1 LKTVNQ
7 MTRPVLI
14 TTASELEAWAQECH
28 ASGETIGLVPTMGNL
43 HAGHLSL
50 VEVAH
55 AEATRVVVSVFV
67 NPTQFSPGEDFERYP
82 RSLGAD
88 IELLSTTAADV
99 VFAPSVDEVYP
110 PGSDEERVDP
120 GPIGDILEGAV
131 RPGHFEGVLRV
142 CKRLFELSHAD
153 VAVFGE
159 KDAQQLFLVSQMVD
173 DLSLPIRIVSAST
186 IRAEDGLALSSRNA
200 YLSAEDRASALA
212 LPQALRGVARALEAG
227 EDPAAAV
234 SAAQLSLSREP
245 EIECDYIEVASA
257 HSFELLS
264 AGDTEA
270 IVAGAIT
277 VGGTRLIDNVR
288 VHLPG

>member
-1 LKTVNQ
+1 
-7 MTRPVLI
+7 MTNPVLM
-14 TTASELEAWAQECH
+14 TTATELEAWANECH
-28 ASGETIGLVPTMGNL
+28 AAGETIGLVPTMGNL

-50 VEVAH
+50 VKLAH
-55 AEATRVVVSVFV
+55 NEATRVVVSVFV
-67 NPTQFSPGEDFERYP
+67 NPTQFSPGEDFEHYP
-82 RSLGAD
+82 RSLDAD

-120 GPIGDILEGAV
+120 GPIGNVLEGAI

-142 CKRLFELSHAD
+142 CKRLFEISHAD

-173 DLSLPIRIVSAST
+173 TLSLRIRIVSAPT
-186 IRAEDGLALSSRNA
+186 IRAEDGVALSSRNS
-200 YLSAEDRASALA
+200 YLSAEGRASAVV
-212 LPQALRGVARALEAG
+212 LPQALMDVARALEAG
-227 EDPAAAV
+227 EEPAIAV

-245 EIECDYIEVASA
+245 EIECDYLEVVSA
-257 HSFELLS
+257 HSFKPLS

-270 IVAGAIT
+270 IVVGAIT

>member
-1 LKTVNQ
+1 
-7 MTRPVLI
+7 MTKPILI
-14 TTASELEAWAQECH
+14 TTASELEAWAHECH
-28 ASGETIGLVPTMGNL
+28 ASGETIGLVATMGNL

-82 RSLGAD
+82 RSLDAD
-88 IELLSTTAADV
+88 LELLSTTTTDV

-110 PGSDEERVDP
+110 PDSPDELVDP
-120 GPIGDILEGAV
+120 GPVGDVLEGAI

-173 DLSLPIRIVSAST
+173 SLDLPIRIVSAPT
-186 IRAEDGLALSSRNA
+186 IRADDGLALSSRNS
-200 YLSAEDRASALA
+200 YLSTEDRASAVS
-212 LPQALRGVARALEAG
+212 LPQALMGVARALEAG
-227 EDPAAAV
+227 DDPVQAV

-245 EIECDYIEVASA
+245 DLDCDYLEVVSSN
-257 HSFELLS
+257 SFEPLS

-270 IVAGAIT
+270 IVVGAVT

-288 VHLPG
+288 VHLPR

>member
-1 LKTVNQ
+1 MTSPLLMKT
-7 MTRPVLI
+7 
-14 TTASELEAWAQECH
+14 AADLEAWARECH
-28 ASGETIGLVPTMGNL
+28 ATGETIGLVPTMGNL

-50 VEVAH
+50 VERANS
-55 AEATRVVVSVFV
+55 EATRVVVSVFV

-82 RSLGAD
+82 RSLDAD

-120 GPIGDILEGAV
+120 GPIGDVLEGAI

-142 CKRLFELSHAD
+142 CKRLFDLSHAD

-159 KDAQQLFLVSQMVD
+159 KDAQQLFLVSQVVD
-173 DLSLPIRIVSAST
+173 GLSLPIRIVPAPT

-200 YLSAEDRASALA
+200 YLSVEDRASAVA
-212 LPQALRGVARALEAG
+212 LPQALRGVARAIGAG
-227 EDPAAAV
+227 EEAATAV

-245 EIECDYIEVASA
+245 DIECDYLEVVSA
-257 HSFELLS
+257 DRFEPLR

-270 IVAGAIT
+270 IVLGAIT

-288 VHLPG
+288 VHVPR

>member
-1 LKTVNQ
+1 
-7 MTRPVLI
+7 MTSPVLI
-14 TTASELEAWAQECH
+14 TSAAELEAWADDLH
-28 ASGETIGLVPTMGNL
+28 AAGETIGLVPTMGNL

-50 VEVAH
+50 VELANKQS
-55 AEATRVVVSVFV
+55 TRVVVSIFV
-67 NPTQFSPGEDFERYP
+67 NPAQFSPGEDFERYP
-82 RSLGAD
+82 RSLEDD

-110 PGSDEERVDP
+110 PGSNEELVGP
-120 GPIGDILEGAV
+120 GSIGDVLEGAI

-159 KDAQQLFLVSQMVD
+159 KDAQQLFLVSQMVEA
-173 DLSLPIRIVSAST
+173 LSLPIRIVSAPT
-186 IRAEDGLALSSRNA
+186 IRAEDGLALSSRNS
-200 YLSAEDRASALA
+200 YLSTEDRASAVV
-212 LPQALRGVARALEAG
+212 LPQALMGVARALEAG
-227 EDPAAAV
+227 EDPASAV

-245 EIECDYIEVASA
+245 DIECDYLEVVSA
-257 HSFELLS
+257 DRFDPLR

-270 IVAGAIT
+270 IVVGAIT
-277 VGGTRLIDNVR
+277 VGGTRLIDNLR

>member
-1 LKTVNQ
+1 
-7 MTRPVLI
+7 MTNPILI
-14 TTASELEAWAQECH
+14 TTSAELEAWAEECH
-28 ASGETIGLVPTMGNL
+28 AAGETIGLVPTMGNL

-50 VEVAH
+50 VELAH
-55 AEATRVVVSVFV
+55 KESTRVVVSVFV
-67 NPTQFSPGEDFERYP
+67 NPTQFAPGEDFERYP
-82 RSLGAD
+82 RSLDAD
-88 IELLSTTAADV
+88 IELLSRTSADV

-110 PGSDEERVDP
+110 PGSNEELVGP
-120 GPIGDILEGAV
+120 GPIGDVLEGAI

-173 DLSLPIRIVSAST
+173 TLNLPIRIVPAPT
-186 IRAEDGLALSSRNA
+186 IRAEDGLALSSRNS
-200 YLSAEDRASALA
+200 YLSIEDRASAQA
-212 LPQALRGVARALEAG
+212 LPKALMGVARALEAG
-227 EDPAAAV
+227 VDPATAV
-234 SAAQLSLSREP
+234 SAAQLSLSHKP
-245 EIECDYIEVASA
+245 EIECDYLEVVSA
-257 HSFELLS
+257 HSFQPLR

-270 IVAGAIT
+270 IVVGAIT

>member
-1 LKTVNQ
+1 
-7 MTRPVLI
+7 MTKPILI
-14 TTASELEAWAQECH
+14 TTAPELEAWANECH
-28 ASGETIGLVPTMGNL
+28 ATEETIGIVPTMGNL

-50 VEVAH
+50 VELAL
-55 AEATRVVVSVFV
+55 EESTRVVVSVFV

-82 RSLGAD
+82 RSLDTD

-110 PGSDEERVDP
+110 PGSDEELVDP
-120 GPIGDILEGAV
+120 GPIGDVLEGAV

-153 VAVFGE
+153 VAVFGG

-173 DLSLPIRIVSAST
+173 TLSLPIRIVSAPT
-186 IRAEDGLALSSRNA
+186 IRAEDGLALSSRNS
-200 YLSAEDRASALA
+200 YLSAEDRASAVVLPRA
-212 LPQALRGVARALEAG
+212 LKGVARALESG
-227 EDPAAAV
+227 EDPSTAV

-245 EIECDYIEVASA
+245 EIEWDYVEVVSA
-257 HSFELLS
+257 RSFGPLR

-270 IVAGAIT
+270 IVVGAIT

>member
-1 LKTVNQ
+1 
-7 MTRPVLI
+7 MTSPVLI
-14 TTASELEAWAQECH
+14 TTASELEAWANERH
-28 ASGETIGLVPTMGNL
+28 AAGETIGLVPTMGNL

-50 VEVAH
+50 VELAH
-55 AEATRVVVSVFV
+55 KESTRVVVSVFV

-82 RSLGAD
+82 RSLDAD
-88 IELLSTTAADV
+88 IELLSSTAAEV
-99 VFAPSVDEVYP
+99 VFAPSVEEVYP
-110 PGSDEERVDP
+110 PGSDEEFVEP
-120 GPIGDILEGAV
+120 GPIGDVLEGAI

-142 CKRLFELSHAD
+142 CKRLFQLSHAD

-173 DLSLPIRIVSAST
+173 NLRLPIRIVSAPT
-186 IRAEDGLALSSRNA
+186 IRSEEGLALSSRNS
-200 YLSAEDRASALA
+200 YLSAEDRALA
-212 LPQALRGVARALEAG
+212 VVLPQALRGVARALEAG
-227 EDPAAAV
+227 VDPATAV

-245 EIECDYIEVASA
+245 EIECDYLEVVSA
-257 HSFELLS
+257 HSFQPVR

-270 IVAGAIT
+270 IVVGAIT